1 LQPCS
6 TAEQLSSRDKEP
18 IGAIM
23 YTLNLTQAIIYFDRQ
38 GSTTLAD
45 KLNLNLQQYQEKK
58 IDLGDLIRSVAS
70 ILKIDCDFV
79 LTGIEHN

>member
-1 LQPCS
+1 
-6 TAEQLSSRDKEP
+6 
-18 IGAIM
+18 M

-38 GSTTLAD
+38 GSTTIAD

>member
-1 LQPCS
+1 
-6 TAEQLSSRDKEP
+6 
-18 IGAIM
+18 M

-79 LTGIEHN
+79 LTGVEHN

>member
-1 LQPCS
+1 
-6 TAEQLSSRDKEP
+6 
-18 IGAIM
+18 M